1 MLKISRFAYF
11 VVNLDK
17 MNDVK
22 CGCMESYVSYFIF
35 FSVYNIATITN
46 K

>member
-17 MNDVK
+17 INNLVLEILEVLQCPLVRK
-22 CGCMESYVSYFIF
+22 YVI
-35 FSVYNIATITN
+35 
-46 K
+46 